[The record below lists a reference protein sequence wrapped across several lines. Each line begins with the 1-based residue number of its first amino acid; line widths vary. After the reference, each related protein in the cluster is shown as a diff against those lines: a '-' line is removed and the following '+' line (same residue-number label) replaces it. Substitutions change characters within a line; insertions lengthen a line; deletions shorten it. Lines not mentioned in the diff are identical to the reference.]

1 MSAALRIKEFF
12 TAAAGALHRPVQ
24 RVLMRCCAR
33 NRTNCVHMHYN
44 ARMSPAKNAPS
55 AVAARGCTCARLRSL
70 SRRITAV
77 YNRAL
82 APSGMR
88 VTQYSLLVS
97 LRRSGPTSMSRL
109 AESMDM
115 DRTTLTRN
123 LRPLLAAGWLRMQ
136 SDPDDARV
144 RRVVLTAKGEAHL
157 AEARGCW
164 RRAQDEVASIID
176 AQDLGRLHQLID
188 HYIPL
193 FRPAADGAG
202 ENE

>member
-1 MSAALRIKEFF
+1 
-12 TAAAGALHRPVQ
+12 
-24 RVLMRCCAR
+24 
-33 NRTNCVHMHYN
+33 MHYH
-44 ARMSPAKNAPS
+44 APMTPPND
-55 AVAARGCTCARLRSL
+55 APGHAPLKATPARGCTCARLRSL

-88 VTQYSLLVS
+88 VTQYSLLSTVRRGGPVS
-97 LRRSGPTSMSRL
+97 ISRL

-136 SDPDDARV
+136 DDPDDARV
-144 RRVVLTAKGEAHL
+144 RRVALTSKGESHL
-157 AEARGCW
+157 AEARTYW
-164 RRAQDEVASIID
+164 RRAQDEVASTIEPT
-176 AQDLGRLHQLID
+176 DLGQLHELID
-188 HYIPL
+188 RYTPL

-202 ENE
+202 DSE